1 MKTPKKDKATEAPVT
16 KRSDKIISQEKKKTD
31 VDAKAIHKENNATE
45 TPSTSEPK
53 EITKETKRPE
63 VKIVKKDEAITKGL
77 DLHASMKQCKYICN
91 FIKNKPIDNAI
102 ADLESVIKLKKVIPF
117 SGEIPHRKGNI
128 MSGRYPVNAS
138 KLFIPILKTLKGN
151 VIANKMD
158 LDKARI
164 TFASSSFASRPS
176 KRGGG
181 RFKRANVILK
191 AKELG
196 NMQNKE
202 EKK

>member
-1 MKTPKKDKATEAPVT
+1 
-16 KRSDKIISQEKKKTD
+16 
-31 VDAKAIHKENNATE
+31 
-45 TPSTSEPK
+45 
-53 EITKETKRPE
+53 
-63 VKIVKKDEAITKGL
+63 
-77 DLHASMKQCKYICN
+77 
-91 FIKNKPIDNAI
+91 
-102 ADLESVIKLKKVIPF
+102 
-117 SGEIPHRKGNI
+117 
-128 MSGRYPVNAS
+128 
-138 KLFIPILKTLKGN
+138 
-151 VIANKMD
+151 MD